1 MPVAVAVEAA
11 GVDKRLAQPQ
21 VAEAREARMDRT
33 MAPTPSPIPVEEAAE
48 GLRLSAPAQKPGAA
62 PAALAS

>member
-1 MPVAVAVEAA
+1 MLVVEAVEAA

-33 MAPTPSPIPVEEAAE
+33 MAQTPSPIPAAGTDPTNTASVLSGE
-48 GLRLSAPAQKPGAA
+48 GSPCRMTG
-62 PAALAS
+62 